1 MKLTKEQVIE
11 DIELCKTKIKQALDC
26 DVYSVLPLYV
36 EILNKLFIEL
46 NNSGLQYTTIGKGVQ
61 QNTKITIESDIKA
74 GDVVE
79 MNDTKERLYVEEI
92 QRHGVKLVKVACYQ
106 LAAGNIYLTNYE
118 NMPFKKVN

>member
-46 NNSGLQYTTIGKGVQ
+46 NNFELEYTVVGKGVQ
-61 QNTKITIESDIKA
+61 QNTKPTIESDIKA

-92 QRHGVKLVKVACYQ
+92 QRHGVKVVKIMCYPI
-106 LAAGNIYLTNYE
+106 ASGNIYLTNYE